1 MATGL
6 LTIEAITSQTRYAV
20 TVNEVVRW
28 EVGEQ
33 FWERA
38 EVLRYAH
45 LLTLCCECAP
55 LLSLA
60 SLLLSMPPCS
70 DGVALCG
77 FFSFLCARTR
87 KEACEFGA
95 TA

>member
-70 DGVALCG
+70 PGP
-77 FFSFLCARTR
+77 
-87 KEACEFGA
+87 ACRASEGHKA
-95 TA
+95 VV